1 MHEAP
6 IASLQALTAN
16 LNRDPKKTKP
26 FTTTDFMMF
35 RDSDADQQEKAV
47 LPPEV
52 AAAMLELRHQGELS
66 SLLMVAWPQAVA
78 SAKQEAKP
86 PEILALQSDDRKVWV
101 VAPVWEGRN
110 LRGGLVAVNGSVHG
124 KIRVRDIRKPLMVYD
139 LMLPQRPAAAWL
151 EAGLLLVQAET

>member
-26 FTTTDFMMF
+26 FTTADFMMF
-35 RDSDADQQEKAV
+35 RDSDADQKEKAV
-47 LPPEV
+47 LPPAV
-52 AAAMLELRHQGELS
+52 AAAMLELRHRGELS

-78 SAKQEAKP
+78 SATKEAKP
-86 PEILALQSDDRKVWV
+86 PEILALHSDDRKVWV
-101 VAPVWEGRN
+101 VAPAWEGRN
-110 LRGGLVAVNGSVHG
+110 LRGGLVAVNGSCHG
-124 KIRVRDIRKPLMVYD
+124 VVRVRDILKPLMVYD
-139 LMLPQRPAAAWL
+139 LMVPQRSAAAWL